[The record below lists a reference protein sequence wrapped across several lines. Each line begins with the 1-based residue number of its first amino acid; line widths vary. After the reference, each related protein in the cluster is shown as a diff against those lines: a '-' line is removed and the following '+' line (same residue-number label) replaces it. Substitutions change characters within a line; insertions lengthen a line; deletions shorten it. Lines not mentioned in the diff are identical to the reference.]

1 MLLLAHRFVAETVF
15 LQRDDETKQNTKDS
29 YTWKSWL
36 YSQHFSTDDG
46 HELRNSSGV
55 LDGFNRVL
63 GREFPHHQCQLTI
76 ECHLDR
82 RSINSLDVFW
92 GVGAASLA
100 RLLRTCCQITL
111 SVGKRLQFFK
121 QSHMTAVIPLHQDIV
136 FVRLLNSAQFPR
148 RLPEVA

>member
-36 YSQHFSTDDG
+36 YSQHFSTHLDR

-63 GREFPHHQCQLTI
+63 GREFPHTSASLRLSVMWTG
-76 ECHLDR
+76 D
-82 RSINSLDVFW
+82 RSI
-92 GVGAASLA
+92 
-100 RLLRTCCQITL
+100 R
-111 SVGKRLQFFK
+111 
-121 QSHMTAVIPLHQDIV
+121 
-136 FVRLLNSAQFPR
+136 
-148 RLPEVA
+148 